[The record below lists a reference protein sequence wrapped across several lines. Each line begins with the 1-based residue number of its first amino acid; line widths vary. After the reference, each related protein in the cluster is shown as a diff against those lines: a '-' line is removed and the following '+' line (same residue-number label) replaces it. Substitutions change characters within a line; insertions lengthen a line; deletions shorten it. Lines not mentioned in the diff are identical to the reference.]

1 MKHNI
6 NSCFVD
12 NVIKK
17 DLFKSSLK
25 KINFIID
32 QIKKSKEPL
41 LLSFLN
47 QFSNYQKEELKNA
60 KNYLINSYVLRLDS
74 NTKVASIL
82 LNTQM
87 DGLNIDFFEKRND
100 YINSVSLEDIKK
112 VASRILDE
120 NQIFFLVIGNPT
132 DLKNANKI

>member
-25 KINFIID
+25 KINLIID
-32 QIKKSKEPL
+32 QIKKSKESL

-47 QFSNYQKEELKNA
+47 QFNNYQKEELNK
-60 KNYLINSYVLRLDS
+60 LGSYY
-74 NTKVASIL
+74 
-82 LNTQM
+82 Q
-87 DGLNIDFFEKRND
+87 
-100 YINSVSLEDIKK
+100 KK
-112 VASRILDE
+112 
-120 NQIFFLVIGNPT
+120 F
-132 DLKNANKI
+132 

>member
-47 QFSNYQKEELKNA
+47 QFNNYQKEELNK
-60 KNYLINSYVLRLDS
+60 LGSYYQ
-74 NTKVASIL
+74 KIL
-82 LNTQM
+82 KM
-87 DGLNIDFFEKRND
+87 
-100 YINSVSLEDIKK
+100 
-112 VASRILDE
+112 
-120 NQIFFLVIGNPT
+120 
-132 DLKNANKI
+132 

>member
-6 NSCFVD
+6 NNCFVD

-32 QIKKSKEPL
+32 QIKKSKESL

-47 QFSNYQKEELKNA
+47 QFNNYQKEKLNKLASYYQKN
-60 KNYLINSYVLRLDS
+60 
-74 NTKVASIL
+74 
-82 LNTQM
+82 
-87 DGLNIDFFEKRND
+87 F
-100 YINSVSLEDIKK
+100 
-112 VASRILDE
+112 
-120 NQIFFLVIGNPT
+120 
-132 DLKNANKI
+132 